1 MTDKDQTN
9 QAPED
14 ENKLIAQ
21 RREKLHQIRQRREA
35 FPNDFDRTD
44 LSEKYIAN
52 TGAKMRRNCRLR
64 PDGSLS
70 RGGLSEQEGH
80 FLLYRMGMVSC
91 SCI

>member
-1 MTDKDQTN
+1 MMDIDQRN

-21 RREKLHQIRQRREA
+21 SSEKLHQIRQLREA

-44 LSEKYIAN
+44 QSEQIHRAMA
-52 TGAKMRRNCRLR
+52 AKMCRNCKQR

-80 FLLYRMGMVSC
+80 LL
-91 SCI
+91 